1 MTIRKDTYKSTE
13 NGETLA
19 VDKSTVS
26 EKKVLLN
33 KSCPTIVNYMSE
45 VEDIGKPATKV
56 YLHIS
61 D

>member
-1 MTIRKDTYKSTE
+1 MGK
-13 NGETLA
+13 TLA
-19 VDKSTVS
+19 VDKSKVS

-56 YLHIS
+56 YLHIFRLNL
-61 D
+61 